1 MSSPKLGTA
10 ELLFRSAEELG
21 LQPIWVMPGSV
32 LAIQVA
38 GKERYLNLARSPL
51 NSHLSISLS
60 VDKYLTRLVFAR
72 HKLAN
77 IPFARATTQA
87 EANLFLESHGTIIAK
102 PVGGSGSRDIHIIST
117 EQQLQALVVT
127 NYILE
132 KYIVGPEMRYL
143 ILDGSVIGVYQS
155 DYGVSVQSDRV
166 LRCLALPQTSWNPAL
181 VNMAIQATGVLGL
194 GFAAVDFIIGDSG
207 PYILEVNTTPDLKWF
222 HAPSSGPAVDVA
234 RLFLES
240 IVQHYAAQTP
250 NFVHAEFSTVYAQ
263 IVNMPAAVPANNFVP
278 S

>member
-21 LQPIWVMPGSV
+21 LQPVWVMPGGI

-77 IPFARATTQA
+77 IPFARATTHA

-102 PVGGSGSRDIHIIST
+102 PVTGSGSRDIHIIT
-117 EQQLQALVVT
+117 TYQQLHALTVT

-143 ILDGSVIGVYQS
+143 ILDGSVIGAYQS
-155 DYGVSVQSDRV
+155 DYGISVQSNRT
-166 LRCLALPQTSWNPAL
+166 LQCLALPPESWDPTL
-181 VNMAIQATGVLGL
+181 VSMAGQATAALGL
-194 GFAAVDFIIGDSG
+194 GFAAVDFIISGSDS
-207 PYILEVNTTPDLKWF
+207 YILEVNTTPDLKWF
-222 HAPSSGPAVDVA
+222 HAPSFGPVVDVA

-240 IVQHYAAQTP
+240 IVQHYTDQTP
-250 NFVHAEFSTVYAQ
+250 NFVQAEFSHRHSPV
-263 IVNMPAAVPANNFVP
+263 VSLPAIVPASNFIP
-278 S
+278 L